1 MNMITIEQFR
11 SLENHNFELK
21 QIDDEY
27 IIARFR
33 EYQIHIS
40 SDDKENVICFQC
52 VDYNEEILIKI
63 IDNNT
68 DEIEKAISNC
78 IEIFDL

>member
-1 MNMITIEQFR
+1 MISIDQFR
-11 SLENHNFELK
+11 SLENHNFELNL
-21 QIDDEY
+21 IDDEY
-27 IIARFR
+27 IIARYR

-40 SDDKENVICFQC
+40 GDDKENVICFQC

-68 DEIEKAISNC
+68 DEIEQAIKNC
-78 IEIFDL
+78 IETFDI

>member
-1 MNMITIEQFR
+1 MITIEQFK

-27 IIARFR
+27 IIARYR
-33 EYQIHIS
+33 EFQIHIS

-52 VDYNEEILIKI
+52 VNYNEEVLIKI

-68 DEIEKAISNC
+68 DEIENAINNC

>member
-1 MNMITIEQFR
+1 MITIEQFR

-27 IIARFR
+27 IIARYR
-33 EYQIHIS
+33 EFQIHIS
-40 SDDKENVICFQC
+40 GDEKENVICFQC
-52 VDYNEEILIKI
+52 VDFNEEILMKI

-68 DEIEKAISNC
+68 DEIENAISNC
-78 IEIFDL
+78 IEIFNL

>member
-1 MNMITIEQFR
+1 MITIEQFR
-11 SLENHNFELK
+11 SLENHNFELQ

-27 IIARFR
+27 IIARYR
-33 EYQIHIS
+33 EFQIHIS
-40 SDDKENVICFQC
+40 GDDKENVICFQC

>member
-1 MNMITIEQFR
+1 MITTEQFR

-27 IIARFR
+27 IIARYR

-52 VDYNEEILIKI
+52 VNYNEEVLIKI

-68 DEIEKAISNC
+68 DEIENAINNC